1 MSEQMIKPMLV
12 ANWKMHGSV
21 NRVDDFSALKPN
33 SAQVDVILAPPA
45 ALLNHASRVLDDSWQ
60 LAGQDCHWAQEGAY
74 TGETSPALLR
84 EMGCSHVI
92 IGHSERRVLMG
103 ETDEY
108 VHDKI
113 TAALEAGLTPII
125 CIGETLAQYQAQE
138 TFITLAS
145 QLFHG
150 LPKISA
156 QHEIVIAYEP
166 VWAIGSG
173 LTPTMQEIQDAHDHI
188 RTFLCT
194 HWNAKKG
201 EACKILYGGSVK
213 PENTADIL
221 ALPDVNGAL
230 VGGASLEVASFDKI
244 IAAIAAL

>member
-1 MSEQMIKPMLV
+1 MSEQTSLKPMLV
-12 ANWKMHGSV
+12 ANWKMHGSMD
-21 NRVDDFSALKPN
+21 RLHDFSKLDLHPAK
-33 SAQVDVILAPPA
+33 ADVILAPPA
-45 ALLNHASRVLDDSWQ
+45 ALIDPALRVLGENW
-60 LAGQDCHWAQEGAY
+60 LFAAQDCHWAQSGPY
-74 TGETSPALLR
+74 TGETSPALLS
-84 EMGCSHVI
+84 EIGCTHVI

-113 TAALEAGLTPII
+113 LAAFEAGLTPIM
-125 CIGETLAQYQAQE
+125 CIGETLEQYKAQQ

-150 LPKISA
+150 LPKAAINK
-156 QHEIVIAYEP
+156 EVIIAYEP

-173 LTPTMQEIQDAHDHI
+173 LTPSAQEIQDAHDHI

-194 HWNAKKG
+194 HWNAKKSD
-201 EACKILYGGSVK
+201 ATKILYGGSVK

-221 ALPDVNGAL
+221 ALEDVNGAL
-230 VGGASLEVASFDKI
+230 IGGASLEAESFGKI
-244 IAAIAAL
+244 IAAI